1 MEASRKRKEAPAF
14 DNDITYNNDR
24 RTMTRVDEPVGLSE
38 TSIEAS
44 LATTNNNDI
53 EETAVVLDSGASST
67 VDNEISAVLLTQ
79 HAYFNPEI
87 IVANE
92 DSYALTTNNGP
103 IIAAT
108 ATAVENSDHNTVA
121 STLLA
126 PAPRK
131 GPAKPST
138 PEELANWNRMF
149 FELML
154 YRIKNGNVN
163 VKSTEE
169 EHYELHQWIV
179 QLRKNYKTREKN
191 PSESTLTEE
200 QISVLESI
208 RFAFTTRGENHWHK
222 NYDKLKEYKADHGHV
237 LVPRQC
243 EIPGLGDW
251 VTSQRQQYQE
261 YTKGKP
267 TPLTKQRKELLDEI
281 GFHFRIRNRPEW
293 MTKHDELLIYKE
305 ENGHTRVPQHYTPN
319 KALGKWVAKQREQYK
334 LYKKGKHSFLT
345 PDRLEKLNT
354 IGFVWSVRGE
364 PSVSTI
370 LSEKVDSTAAAA
382 VHEEKVVDEGA
393 AAAAAGTAVVP
404 VPVSTTVASVNEE
417 EKNTTSVM
425 V

>member
-14 DNDITYNNDR
+14 DNDITYNDDR
-24 RTMTRVDEPVGLSE
+24 RTMRRVDEPVGLSE

-53 EETAVVLDSGASST
+53 EETAVALDLGASST
-67 VDNEISAVLLTQ
+67 VDIEIAAVLPTQ
-79 HAYFNPEI
+79 HTYFNPQI

-92 DSYALTTNNGP
+92 VSYAVTSNNGP
-103 IIAAT
+103 II
-108 ATAVENSDHNTVA
+108 
-121 STLLA
+121 
-126 PAPRK
+126 APRK

-138 PEELANWNRMF
+138 PEELACWNRMF

-222 NYDKLKEYKADHGHV
+222 NYEKLKEYKADHGHV

-281 GFHFRIRNRPEW
+281 GFQFRIRNRPEW

-364 PSVSTI
+364 PSVSTT
-370 LSEKVDSTAAAA
+370 LSDKVDSTAAAA

-393 AAAAAGTAVVP
+393 AAAAAAGTAVVP
-404 VPVSTTVASVNEE
+404 VPVSTTVPSVNEE

>member
-14 DNDITYNNDR
+14 DNDITYNDDR
-24 RTMTRVDEPVGLSE
+24 RTMRRVDEPVGLSE

-53 EETAVVLDSGASST
+53 EETAVALDLGASST
-67 VDNEISAVLLTQ
+67 VDIEIAAVLPTQ
-79 HAYFNPEI
+79 HTYFNPQI

-92 DSYALTTNNGP
+92 VSYAVTSNNGP

-108 ATAVENSDHNTVA
+108 ATAVEISD
-121 STLLA
+121 LK
-126 PAPRK
+126 K

-138 PEELANWNRMF
+138 PEELACWNRMF

-222 NYDKLKEYKADHGHV
+222 NYEKLKEYKADHGHV

-281 GFHFRIRNRPEW
+281 GFQFRIRNRPEW

-364 PSVSTI
+364 PSVSTT
-370 LSEKVDSTAAAA
+370 LSDKVDSTAAAA
-382 VHEEKVVDEGA
+382 VDEEKVVDEG
-393 AAAAAGTAVVP
+393 AAAAGTAVVP
-404 VPVSTTVASVNEE
+404 VPVSTTVPSVNEE